1 MCLYCVFPDQ
11 AITIG
16 KDNEGWRGEDA
27 SNSDVQ
33 DFRSAGLAVQVE
45 VCYLYFL
52 FSMYINLHR
61 GYRSSNIISYIT
73 IVGSVQ

>member
-52 FSMYINLHR
+52 F
-61 GYRSSNIISYIT
+61 
-73 IVGSVQ
+73 